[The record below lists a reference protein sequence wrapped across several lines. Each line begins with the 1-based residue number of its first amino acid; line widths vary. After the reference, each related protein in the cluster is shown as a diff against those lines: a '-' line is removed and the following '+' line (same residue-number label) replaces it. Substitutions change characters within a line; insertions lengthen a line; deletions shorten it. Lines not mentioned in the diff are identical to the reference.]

1 LTKHH
6 RHPNQP
12 DIEDTPFTRFQVM
25 TEALIELLMEKK
37 VFSAKEFRIQL
48 EKMDAKSPA
57 DGAKMVARAWI
68 DPEYK
73 IRMIA
78 DVNLAAQELSLDAG
92 HIPIQ
97 VLENTPEIHNV
108 IVCTLC
114 SCYPRMLIGLP
125 PDWYKSRAY
134 RSRTVR
140 EPRIVLAEFGT
151 EIPNDV
157 EVRVH
162 DATADLRY
170 MVLPMRPPGTEGLSE
185 DTLATLV
192 TRDSLIGVSLAM
204 PLDLDNG
211 QLENKE
217 EI

>member
-1 LTKHH
+1 MTKHH